1 VPIVLHPF
9 INLKKLPLWILGSFL
24 FSCQSSD
31 TPHQIT
37 PAFYHWKTNFE
48 PTDFEKSYLSAN
60 HKIYVKFFDVD
71 IENGKPIPKATV
83 NFRQILSQQIIP
95 TIFITNRTLVQS
107 SESQIEA
114 LSKHISVKIKG
125 LCSQNKIQFDELQF
139 DCDWTQ
145 STRNKYFE
153 LLKLLKNEFP
163 ETTLSATIRLHQVKF
178 TETTGVP
185 PVARG
190 MLMCYNMDDWKK
202 VNTRNSIFDAEV
214 LEKYADKIADYP
226 LDLDLAMPLFRWT
239 IIYRNGRFV
248 AFINNLDEE
257 KLKTFS
263 YVNPVKK
270 HIFEVKNDTNALG
283 ISLHYGDILRSE
295 GIEYETLQKGTRYV
309 LNRIKNPRLTL
320 SFYHLDSLTLKPFS
334 NEQLKNLYSQTP

>member
-1 VPIVLHPF
+1 M
-9 INLKKLPLWILGSFL
+9 KKLIILL
-24 FSCQSSD
+24 LITSCQNRE

-37 PAFYHWKTNFE
+37 PAFYHWKTNFD
-48 PTDFEKSYLSAN
+48 PSDFEKSYAN
-60 HKIYVKFFDVD
+60 STQKIYVKFFDLD

-83 NFRQILSQQIIP
+83 NFRQLPKQQIIP
-95 TIFITNRTLVQS
+95 TIFITNRTL
-107 SESQIEA
+107 SQLDLNQIDD
-114 LSKHISVKIKG
+114 LSKRISLKIKD
-125 LCSQNKIQFDELQF
+125 LSSQFKINYNELQF

-145 STRNKYFE
+145 STQNKYFE
-153 LLKLLKNEFP
+153 LLKKLKNEFP
-163 ETTLSATIRLHQVKF
+163 ETTFSATIRLHQVKF
-178 TETTGVP
+178 IETTGVP

-202 VNTRNSIFDAEV
+202 VSTQNSIFDAEV

-226 LDLDLAMPLFRWT
+226 LELDLAMPIFRWT
-239 IIYRNGRFV
+239 IIYRNGHFM

-263 YVNPVKK
+263 YVNPLKK

-283 ISLHYGDILRSE
+283 ISLHYGDILRCE
-295 GIEYETLQKGTRYV
+295 GIDYKTLQRGTKYV